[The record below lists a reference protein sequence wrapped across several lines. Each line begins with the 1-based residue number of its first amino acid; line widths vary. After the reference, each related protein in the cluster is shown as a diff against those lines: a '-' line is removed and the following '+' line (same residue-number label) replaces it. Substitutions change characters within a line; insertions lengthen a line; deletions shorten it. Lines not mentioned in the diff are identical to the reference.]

1 MVSNVLLEKVEFSAW
16 NREFSKTLNTFQL
29 HSICGKRQNILAKK
43 IILILFFFFLEK
55 IECSVIYLQIYNFFN
70 VMNVTFI
77 QTLFQLFQL
86 DKILL

>member
-29 HSICGKRQNILAKK
+29 HSICGKKQNILAKR
-43 IILILFFFFLEK
+43 IILILFFFLEK
-55 IECSVIYLQIYNFFN
+55 NRMFRHIFTNIFFFN
-70 VMNVTFI
+70 VINVTFI
-77 QTLFQLFQL
+77 QILFQLFQL